1 MSREAVSDFL
11 HAVAHSQRARDAAAS
26 CRSDDEL
33 IALANQLGFLVNQA
47 DLNQDSRDSAITQWF
62 EVSRITSSF
71 QSPPT

>member
-11 HAVAHSQRARDAAAS
+11 HAVAHSQRVRDAAAC

-71 QSPPT
+71 QPPTN

>member
-11 HAVAHSQRARDAAAS
+11 HAVEHSQRVRHAAAS
-26 CRSDDEL
+26 CRSDNEL

-62 EVSRITSSF
+62 EISRITSSF

>member
-11 HAVAHSQRARDAAAS
+11 HAVEHSQRVRDDAAA

-47 DLNQDSRDSAITQWF
+47 DLNEDSRDSSITQWF
-62 EVSRITSSF
+62 EISRITSSF
-71 QSPPT
+71 QPPIA

>member
-11 HAVAHSQRARDAAAS
+11 HAVEHSQRVRDEVVS

-47 DLNQDSRDSAITQWF
+47 DLNQDSRDSATTQWF

-71 QSPPT
+71 QPPPT

>member
-11 HAVAHSQRARDAAAS
+11 HAVAYSQRVRDAAAS

-71 QSPPT
+71 QPPPT

>member
-11 HAVAHSQRARDAAAS
+11 HAVAHSQRVRDAATS

-71 QSPPT
+71 QPPPT

>member
-1 MSREAVSDFL
+1 V
-11 HAVAHSQRARDAAAS
+11 RDAAAS

-71 QSPPT
+71 QPPPT

>member
-11 HAVAHSQRARDAAAS
+11 HAVEHSQRVRDAAAS

-47 DLNQDSRDSAITQWF
+47 DLNQDSCDNATTQWF

-71 QSPPT
+71 QPPLT

>member
-11 HAVAHSQRARDAAAS
+11 HAIEHSQRVRHAAAS
-26 CRSDDEL
+26 CQNEEEL
-33 IALANQLGFLVNQA
+33 IALANQLGFFVNQA

-71 QSPPT
+71 RPPPT

>member
-11 HAVAHSQRARDAAAS
+11 HAVEHSQRVRDAAAS

-47 DLNQDSRDSAITQWF
+47 DLNQDSRDSATTLFICPAPIPR
-62 EVSRITSSF
+62 VC
-71 QSPPT
+71 